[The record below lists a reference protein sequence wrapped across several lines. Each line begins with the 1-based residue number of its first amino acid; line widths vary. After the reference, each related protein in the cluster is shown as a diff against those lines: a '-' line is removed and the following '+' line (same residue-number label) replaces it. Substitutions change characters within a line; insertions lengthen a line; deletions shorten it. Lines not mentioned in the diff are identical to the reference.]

1 MKIKKGDNVIVT
13 AGKEKGKTGKVLR
26 AIPADSKVIVEG
38 LNIRKKHQKSRQQ
51 GGKGVT
57 VEFSVPM
64 HVSNV
69 MLVEG
74 GKAVRVGSKVV
85 GDKKVRVSKKTG
97 KTI

>member
-13 AGKEKGKTGKVLR
+13 AGKEKGKTGKVIL
-26 AIPADSKVIVEG
+26 AIPTKSQVVVEG
-38 LNIRKKHQKSRQQ
+38 LNLRKKHQKSRQQ
-51 GGKGVT
+51 DKKGVT

-69 MLVEG
+69 MLAES
-74 GKAVRVGSKVV
+74 GKAVRVGTKVV